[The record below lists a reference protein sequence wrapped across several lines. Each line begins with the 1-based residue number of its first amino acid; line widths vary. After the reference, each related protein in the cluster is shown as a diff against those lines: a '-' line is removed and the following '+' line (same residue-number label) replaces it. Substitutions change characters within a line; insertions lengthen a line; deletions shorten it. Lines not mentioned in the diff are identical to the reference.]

1 MTILHLLKF
10 SVLSCGLALGCI
22 PLKAEEMK
30 MFLPGVNSGVER
42 NCGVEWDKENV
53 VATQLEGTWVANEEL
68 SRELSS
74 SFSTEGFSKI
84 K

>member
-1 MTILHLLKF
+1 
-10 SVLSCGLALGCI
+10 
-22 PLKAEEMK
+22 
-30 MFLPGVNSGVER
+30 MFLPEVNSGVER

-68 SRELSS
+68 SLELSS
-74 SFSTEGFSKI
+74 SFSPEGFSKI